1 MAVTEH
7 PMQAL
12 AAYLPTGSFDPVVSY
27 LHQYKV
33 HLTVTKQRKSVLGD
47 YRHAGWGG
55 NHRISI
61 NGNLNKFEFL
71 ITLLHELAHLLTYEQ
86 YKNKVESHGKEWK
99 YCYSQLL
106 IVFVQLK
113 IFPPEVEQ
121 ALQKSIAN
129 PSATANGETA
139 LLMVLR
145 KYDAD
150 QKVGHSTVVEL
161 EEGNLFQ
168 TENGKIFRRGA
179 VRRKRIECVELK
191 TGLHYTFSPI
201 TIVKK
206 LLDPNITIANN
217 K

>member
-12 AAYLPTGSFDPVVSY
+12 AAYLPVGSFEPVVSY

-61 NGNLNKFEFL
+61 NGNLNKYEFL

-86 YKNKVESHGKEWK
+86 FRNKVDAHGKEWK

-113 IFPPEVEQ
+113 IFPADVEK

-129 PSATANGETA
+129 PAATANGETA
-139 LLMVLR
+139 LLLVLR
-145 KYDAD
+145 AYDAI
-150 QKVGHSTVVEL
+150 KKGGHSTVAEL
-161 EEGNLFQ
+161 SDGDLFQ
-168 TENGKIFRRGA
+168 TDKGKIFRRGNI
-179 VRRKRIECVELK
+179 RRKRIECVEVK
-191 TGLHYTFSPI
+191 TGLLYIFSPI
-201 TIVKK
+201 TLVKK
-206 LLDPNITIANN
+206 IDAS
-217 K
+217 

>member
-12 AAYLPTGSFDPVVSY
+12 AAYLPKGSFEPVVSY

-33 HLTVTKQRKSVLGD
+33 HLTVSKQRKSVLGD

-86 YKNKVESHGKEWK
+86 YRNTVDAHGKEWK
-99 YCYSQLL
+99 YSYSQLL

-113 IFPPEVEQ
+113 IFPSDVEK
-121 ALQKSIAN
+121 ALQKSIKN
-129 PSATANGETA
+129 PAATANGETS
-139 LLMVLR
+139 LLLVLR
-145 KYDAD
+145 SYDAIK
-150 QKVGHSTVVEL
+150 KVGHSTVENL
-161 EEGNLFQ
+161 KEGDLFQ
-168 TENGKIFRRGA
+168 TEKGKIFRRGK
-179 VRRKRIECVELK
+179 VRRKRIECLELK
-191 TGLHYTFSPI
+191 TGLLYIFSPI
-201 TIVKK
+201 TLVKK
-206 LLDPNITIANN
+206 SDVTEIN
-217 K
+217 

>member
-12 AAYLPTGSFDPVVSY
+12 SAYLPDGSFEPVVSY

-86 YKNKVESHGKEWK
+86 YRNNVEAHGKEWK

-106 IVFVQLK
+106 VVFVELK
-113 IFPPEVEQ
+113 IFPSDVEK
-121 ALQKSIAN
+121 ALQKSIKN

-139 LLMVLR
+139 LLLVLR
-145 KYDAD
+145 SYDPI
-150 QKVGHSTVVEL
+150 KK
-161 EEGNLFQ
+161 EGYSIVSDLKEGDIFQ
-168 TENGKIFRRGA
+168 TDKGKVFRRGL
-179 VRRKRIECVELK
+179 VRRKRIECLELK
-191 TGLHYTFSPI
+191 TNLLYIFSPI
-201 TIVKK
+201 TLVKK
-206 LLDPNITIANN
+206 IVIP
-217 K
+217 

>member
-12 AAYLPTGSFDPVVSY
+12 AAYLPEGSFDPVVSY

-61 NGNLNKFEFL
+61 NGNLNKYEFL

-86 YKNKVESHGKEWK
+86 YRNKVDAHGKEWK

-113 IFPPEVEQ
+113 LFPAEVEK
-121 ALQKSIAN
+121 ALQKSIKN

-139 LLMVLR
+139 LLLVLR
-145 KYDAD
+145 SYDAI
-150 QKVGHSTVVEL
+150 KKEGHSTVSEL
-161 EEGNLFQ
+161 SEGDLFQ
-168 TENGKIFRRGA
+168 TDKGKIFRRGS
-179 VRRKRIECVELK
+179 VRRKRIECLEVK
-191 TGLHYTFSPI
+191 TGLLYIFSPI
-201 TIVKK
+201 TLVKK
-206 LLDPNITIANN
+206 MQAS
-217 K
+217 